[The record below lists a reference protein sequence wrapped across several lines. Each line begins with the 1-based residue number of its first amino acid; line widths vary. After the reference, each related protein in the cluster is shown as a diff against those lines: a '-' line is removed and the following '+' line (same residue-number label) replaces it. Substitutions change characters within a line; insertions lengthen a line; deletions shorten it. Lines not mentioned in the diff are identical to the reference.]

1 MRWWGKQRSVAAGGD
16 IEVAVTGDHNRVLL
30 APRVRSSYWEQVR
43 RISPPELVGRERE
56 LADLA
61 VFCTAESGPA
71 YAWWRAEAWAG
82 KTALMSWFA
91 LHPPPGVRI
100 VPFFVTAR
108 LGAQNDVVAYVDVVL
123 EQLAELAGE
132 SLPAHLT
139 ESTREAHLL
148 YLYGAAAHACEQRG
162 ERLVL
167 LVDGLDE
174 DRGVTTGPEAH
185 SIASLLPAHPRAGT
199 RVLVAGR
206 LNPPLP
212 GDVPADHP
220 LRDPGIVRTL
230 PHSPYAEAIRTE
242 AERELKELIEAGGL
256 EYDLLALVTAAG
268 GGLTAEDL
276 AALTGAVPYRVR
288 DVLRTRAGRTFGV
301 RVRVY
306 LLGHEELQS
315 QAEQM
320 LGGPELDRYR
330 AKLHSWAEQWRE
342 CGWPPDTPEY
352 LLRGYFRL
360 VRAAED
366 AGRLVELAVD
376 EARHDRMLEVTG
388 SDAAALTEI
397 RNAGERVAQ
406 DASADLL
413 WLLRLAVRR
422 TRLRDRNTRISAT
435 LCRAWAELG
444 QPEKAVALAHAV
456 PYSHLRVRA
465 LAEVARVLLT
475 GGEHRQALA
484 ALADAET
491 QLYGT
496 NLQDGPEAL
505 AAVLEALVAC
515 GPQARHRADRLADRI
530 AEEVR
535 DNETYLVVDVVGFWA
550 DTARAAQAEELAR
563 SETSGSRRATALAR
577 VALALAGTG
586 EHARADA
593 LFDEVRRLVIAEE
606 TASPVARMLSRAGA
620 FARAE
625 ALVDAALAERPKD
638 PNLLRL
644 MVTLCAGKGELGR
657 AEAWAGRIDNEW
669 LRRDAEAE
677 LARALV
683 RDGRIAEAQAC
694 AARIPA
700 SSGARTEVAV
710 AVVEAL
716 AATGRYD
723 EAEAAAAGLASPWA
737 ATDAL
742 IRGAVVHAKAGHV
755 QAATSLIARLET
767 TMRDE
772 IPTGHQAWEL
782 TEVAEDLWDAGY
794 ASAARA
800 VLDGVER
807 VLPPRPAADA
817 SDKDRLAYDSV
828 TARVAEGLATV
839 GELRRAEALLLTTFE
854 PYQCEEAWR
863 AILRGLAEAARYGD
877 AKVLMSLVAP
887 DRQLV
892 DLLRAETAWKL
903 AEAGRTAK
911 ASEIAQDIEG
921 PHLRTA
927 AFAAV
932 AEAMAVT
939 GDQEQA
945 LELLHELQQAMDVR
959 PRDVASDVVLASTRL
974 YRAWRAAGDDDSARA
989 ALRTAVDIVTDG
1001 RDAPE
1006 GVIAAL
1012 VDTGWDDYAEELVE
1026 QLPEEA
1032 MDTLIACLAAAGRHT
1047 RAARLARLDDDP
1059 LRVGPS
1065 AAVALAPVVAPA
1077 VGCEL
1082 AVRLLLGE
1090 GSWLDALPAVVRLEA
1105 RSVSWVVEALRDPTA
1120 ARTSA
1125 PSWS

>member
-1 MRWWGKQRSVAAGGD
+1 MAAGRD
-16 IEVAVTGDHNRVLL
+16 IEVAVTGDHNSVLL
-30 APRVRSSYWEQVR
+30 APPVRSAYWEQVR
-43 RISPPELVGRERE
+43 RIAPPELVGRERE
-56 LADLA
+56 SADLTA
-61 VFCTAESGPA
+61 FCSADSGPP

-91 LHPPPGVRI
+91 LHPPPGARM

-108 LGAQNDVVAYVDVVL
+108 LGAQNDVTAYVDVVL

-132 SLPAHLT
+132 PLPAHLT

-185 SIASLLPAHPRAGT
+185 SIASLLPAHPRYGM
-199 RVLVAGR
+199 RVLIAGR

-220 LRDPGIVRTL
+220 LRDPAIVRTL
-230 PHSPYAEAIRTE
+230 PHSPYAEAIRAE

-288 DVLRTRAGRTFGV
+288 DVLRTRAGRTFGM

-306 LLGHEELQS
+306 LLAHEELQV
-315 QAEQM
+315 QAGQM

-330 AKLHSWAEQWRE
+330 AELHSWAEEWRE
-342 CGWPPDTPEY
+342 RGWPEDTPEY
-352 LLRGYFRL
+352 LLNGYFRL
-360 VRAAED
+360 ARAAGD
-366 AGRLVELAVD
+366 AHRLVELAVD

-397 RNAGERVAQ
+397 RDAGERVAG
-406 DASADLL
+406 DAPADLMA
-413 WLLRLAVRR
+413 LLRLALRR

-444 QPEKAVALAHAV
+444 QTEKAVALAHAV
-456 PYSHLRVRA
+456 PYSRRRVGA
-465 LAEVARVLLT
+465 LAEVARALLAR
-475 GGEHRQALA
+475 GERRQALET
-484 ALADAET
+484 LADAET

-505 AAVLEALVAC
+505 AAVLRALVAC
-515 GPQARHRADRLADRI
+515 GPEARHRADRLADRI
-530 AEEVR
+530 VAEVR
-535 DNETYLVVDVVGFWA
+535 DSKTDLVVDVVGFWA
-550 DTARAAQAEELAR
+550 DTGRAAQAEELAR

-577 VALALAGTG
+577 VALALAHAG
-586 EHARADA
+586 EHAGADA
-593 LFDEVRRLVIAEE
+593 LFDEVQGLVLAEDI
-606 TASPVARMLSRAGA
+606 ASPVVRMLSRAGE

-625 ALVDAALAERPKD
+625 ALVGAALAERPSD
-638 PNLLRL
+638 PNLSRL
-644 MVTLCAGKGELGR
+644 VVTLFVGKGELDR
-657 AEAWAGRIDNEW
+657 AEASARRIDNKW
-669 LRRDAEAE
+669 LRGDAEAE

-683 RDGRIAEAQAC
+683 RRGRIAEAKAR
-694 AARIPA
+694 AAHIPA
-700 SSGARTEVAV
+700 SSGARTDVAL

-716 AATGRYD
+716 AATGQYD
-723 EAEAAAAGLASPWA
+723 AAETAAAGLASPWA

-742 IRGAVVHAKAGHV
+742 IRGAVVHARAGHL
-755 QAATSLIARLET
+755 QEATSLIARLEA

-772 IPTGHQAWEL
+772 IPTSNEAWEL
-782 TEVAEDLWDAGY
+782 ADVAEDLCGAGY
-794 ASAARA
+794 VSAART
-800 VLDGVER
+800 VLEGIEQ
-807 VLPPRPAADA
+807 VLPPRPTADA
-817 SDKDRLAYDSV
+817 SDNARLDYDSV
-828 TARVAEGLATV
+828 TDRVAERLAAA
-839 GELRRAEALLLTTFE
+839 GELRRAEALLLTAFE

-863 AILRGLAEAARYGD
+863 AILRGLAEAAQYGD
-877 AKVLMSLVAP
+877 AKVLMSLVAR

-903 AEAGRTAK
+903 AGAGRIRK
-911 ASEIAQDIEG
+911 ASEAAEDIEG
-921 PHLRTA
+921 PHMRTA

-932 AEAMAVT
+932 AEAMAGT
-939 GDQEQA
+939 GEKEQA
-945 LELLHELQQAMDVR
+945 RQLLHGLQEAMDVK
-959 PRDVASDVVLASTRL
+959 PRDVASEVALASTRL
-974 YRAWRAAGDDDSARA
+974 YRAWRAVGDDGSARI
-989 ALRTAVDIVTDG
+989 ALRTAEEIVTDG
-1001 RDAPE
+1001 RHSPQE
-1006 GVIAAL
+1006 VIAAL
-1012 VDTGWDDYAEELVE
+1012 VETGWYDYAEELVDK
-1026 QLPEEA
+1026 LPEEA
-1032 MDTLIACLAAAGRHT
+1032 RDTLIACLAAAGRHT
-1047 RAARLARLDDDP
+1047 RAARLARLDDGP
-1059 LRVGPS
+1059 HRVSPS

-1077 VGCEL
+1077 VGREL

-1090 GSWLDALPAVVRLEA
+1090 GSWLNAFPAVVRLEPRA
-1105 RSVSWVVEALRDPTA
+1105 VAWVVEALRGPTA

-1125 PSWS
+1125 PSSN